1 MTPETD
7 YAKTPG
13 GHHIAYQVLGDGPL
27 DLIYVHG
34 VSHLDGQWEEPQFTG
49 TGFPGDFYIKYHL
62 YRNYWPLMALGRAAG
77 RA

>member
-34 VSHLDGQWEEPQFTG
+34 VSHLDGQWEEPRYAHFLHRLSKTHWLRR
-49 TGFPGDFYIKYHL
+49 FP
-62 YRNYWPLMALGRAAG
+62 A
-77 RA
+77 